1 MPGIKIYFKD
11 GVKKVEGELSYHT
24 RVREGSCS
32 IFLKIQTAE
41 VYAISDGRIAKL
53 ESFYRN
59 RQGEEF
65 NYRNIKWDNYWLN
78 DEYGGTKI
86 L

>member
-1 MPGIKIYFKD
+1 M
-11 GVKKVEGELSYHT
+11 SYHT
-24 RVREGSCS
+24 RVKEGSCS
-32 IFLKIQTAE
+32 IFLKIQSAE
-41 VYAISDGRIAKL
+41 VFAISDGRIAKL

-65 NYRNIKWDNYWLN
+65 KYRNPKWDNYWLN

-86 L
+86 LQNY